1 MTKLPISP
9 QMVAASWANYMAKR
23 LVSFRKGREGEPV
36 SWQGRGED
44 VTTRE
49 LSQPVT
55 DRSWWEGRYVLCPL
69 TLRAQ
74 TDNGLVQVELADAVA
89 AVSREKRIVCTEV
102 SGRDGTVKEYACDGD
117 WNINIVVGVQPVQS
131 GSITDDYPADELRL
145 LRQILDSKQTVEVHS
160 EFLSVFDIGEIVI
173 RSYSVQQT
181 THQNYQAVNITAMSD
196 DDYEI
201 YSTEY

>member
-1 MTKLPISP
+1 M
-9 QMVAASWANYMAKR
+9 
-23 LVSFRKGREGEPV
+23 
-36 SWQGRGED
+36 
-44 VTTRE
+44 
-49 LSQPVT
+49 
-55 DRSWWEGRYVLCPL
+55 LCPL

-74 TDNGLVQVELADAVA
+74 TDSGLVQVELADAVA

-201 YSTEY
+201 YSTEYRQQ